1 MLALLLVLLLLCLV
15 MLRFGCV
22 WCDVCVGDLVGLCIL
37 CCCVL
42 VVSWEFGCAVV
53 LVGGWWFM
61 WLLVVGLLWLL
72 GLYCTLGVAMFHW
85 GWGGFVL

>member
-22 WCDVCVGDLVGLCIL
+22 WCGVCVGDLVGLCIL

-42 VVSWEFGCAVV
+42 VVACEFGCAVV

-61 WLLVVGLLWLL
+61 
-72 GLYCTLGVAMFHW
+72 
-85 GWGGFVL
+85 